1 MRRLRPA
8 CLALFLLGPL
18 CLLPLRAAP
27 DARLAGYWASV
38 SEEAEQ
44 AAFTFGIL
52 GKWTIVTQ
60 HWTAGPADVKVRYTA
75 VTSGDGGTLNAD
87 EPLDKL
93 PAAPRTIRY
102 ELQNGE
108 LLLSFPGTVH
118 VGRYRLV
125 KTTASTAGGAGGL
138 FDFSKTLPGSAH
150 TPAENPAQPAEPSN
164 RPVFNHL
171 FGSWA
176 TEPGVERQLT
186 LFIAK
191 LRTGDTKIN
200 QRWAK
205 GSDNPLVSKNSVYA
219 FAFTGGRG
227 TLTQA
232 KPDYEGSAIPPVL
245 NFAFEG
251 EVLVITVDG
260 GAYAGQYRLTKQEV
274 RPKQPPAPTGH

>member
-1 MRRLRPA
+1 MKRLRSA
-8 CLALFLLGPL
+8 CLALLLAPGFLLS
-18 CLLPLRAAP
+18 LRAAP

-38 SEEAEQ
+38 AEEAEQ

-60 HWTAGPADVKVRYTA
+60 HWSGGAADVKVRYTA

-108 LLLSFPGTVH
+108 LLLSFPGTAH

-125 KTTASTAGGAGGL
+125 KTTTPPGGGAGGL
-138 FDFSKTLPGSAH
+138 FDFSKTMPGSGPA
-150 TPAENPAQPAEPSN
+150 PAENPAPPAEPSN
-164 RPVFNHL
+164 RPVYNHL

-205 GSDNPLVSKNSVYA
+205 GSDNPLVSKNGVYA
-219 FAFTGGRG
+219 FAYAGGHG
-227 TLTQA
+227 TLTQV

-245 NFAFEG
+245 NFTLEG
-251 EVLVITVDG
+251 DVLTVTVDKG
-260 GAYAGQYRLTKQEV
+260 DYAGQYRLLRQET
-274 RPKQPPAPTGH
+274 RPKQPPAPVRN

>member
-1 MRRLRPA
+1 MKRLRLP
-8 CLALFLLGPL
+8 CLALLLLGPL
-18 CLLPLRAAP
+18 FLLPLRAAP

-44 AAFTFGIL
+44 ASFTFGIL

-60 HWTAGPADVKVRYTA
+60 HWAVGPADVKVRYTA
-75 VTSGDGGTLNAD
+75 VSSGDGGTLNAD

-108 LLLSFPGTVH
+108 LLLAFPGTTH

-125 KTTASTAGGAGGL
+125 KKSAPAVAGAGETV
-138 FDFSKTLPGSAH
+138 DFSKTLPG
-150 TPAENPAQPAEPSN
+150 TPAESPAQPAAPDS
-164 RPVFNHL
+164 RPVYNRL
-171 FGSWA
+171 IGSWA

-186 LFIAK
+186 LFIAR
-191 LRTGDTKIN
+191 LRTAETKIN

-205 GSDNPLVSKNSVYA
+205 GSDNPLVSKNGDYA
-219 FAFTGGRG
+219 FAYAGGRG
-227 TLTQA
+227 TLTQV

-245 NFAFEG
+245 NFTFEG
-251 EVLVITVDG
+251 EVLVVTVDH
-260 GAYAGQYRLTKQEV
+260 GAYAGQYRLIRQEA
-274 RPKQPPAPTGH
+274 RPKQPPAPVRN